1 MPEITGL
8 YYVGLSVRD
17 IRRSAAW
24 YTELLDLTT
33 VLERIADDGR
43 AGEVLLRHPG
53 TGMLLGLLAHSAN
66 PGDAFSEFR
75 TGLDHLEFG
84 VADRQALEA
93 WMARLDHLAI
103 VHSPIKERPT
113 AFILTFRDPDNIQLE
128 FYALKS

>member
-17 IRRSAAW
+17 IRKSTAW
-24 YTELLDLTT
+24 YAELLGLA
-33 VLERIADDGR
+33 VVVERIADDGR

-53 TGMLLGLLAHSAN
+53 TGMLLGLLSHRAN
-66 PGDAFSEFR
+66 PGDAFCEFR
-75 TGLDHLEFG
+75 TGLDHLESG
-84 VADRQALEA
+84 VGDRQQLAA
-93 WMARLDHLAI
+93 WVARLDHLAI
-103 VHSPIKERPT
+103 EHSPIKERPT